1 MNKAR
6 EWYRSGRRWLVR
18 ATRRPQVGRVD
29 FGDLARLTP
38 ISRDWGFDRGRPVDR
53 FYIEQFLSEHSTD
66 IRGRVL
72 EVSNNDYTVRFGG
85 DRVARSDVLDV
96 MEGNPRAT
104 VIADLTAREPGLE
117 GVFDCIVCTQTLQFI
132 YDVRAAVAQLHRW
145 LKPGGVALVT
155 VPGIAQISRED
166 MHRTGDYWRFTS
178 ASLERMFA
186 EEFGD
191 QAARVTACGNVLAS
205 VALLEGIAAEEIEA
219 ADLLESDPQF
229 QLLLTVRAV
238 RVDSP

>member
-1 MNKAR
+1 M
-6 EWYRSGRRWLVR
+6 
-18 ATRRPQVGRVD
+18 
-29 FGDLARLTP
+29 
-38 ISRDWGFDRGRPVDR
+38 DR
-53 FYIEQFLSEHSTD
+53 FYIEQFLSEHSAD
-66 IRGRVL
+66 IQGRVL

-85 DRVARSDVLDV
+85 DRVGRSDVLDV

-132 YDVRAAVAQLHRW
+132 YDVRAAVVQLHRW

-178 ASLERMFA
+178 ASLKRMFA

-191 QAARVTACGNVLAS
+191 QAALVTACGNVLAS